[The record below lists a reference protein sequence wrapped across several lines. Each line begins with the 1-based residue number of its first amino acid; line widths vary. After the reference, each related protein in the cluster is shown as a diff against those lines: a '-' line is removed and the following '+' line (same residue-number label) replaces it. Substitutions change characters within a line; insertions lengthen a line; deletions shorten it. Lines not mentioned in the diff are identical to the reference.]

1 MYDDLTGH
9 DHMDSTKSIKIPQQ
23 TIRPQSV
30 IKVFRNY
37 DICSSSNICENE
49 LYRVVAGDATNV
61 HCAET
66 LFQRRQA
73 LHIETFQEHQLG

>member
-9 DHMDSTKSIKIPQQ
+9 DHMDSTKSIKISQQ
-23 TIRPQSV
+23 SIRSV

-37 DICSSSNICENE
+37 DIWSSSNICENE

-61 HCAET
+61 QCAET
-66 LFQRRQA
+66 LFQRWQA
-73 LHIETFQEHQLG
+73 LHIETFQERQLG

>member
-9 DHMDSTKSIKIPQQ
+9 DHMDSTESIKIAQL
-23 TIRPQSV
+23 TIRLQSV

-37 DICSSSNICENE
+37 DIWSSSNICENE

-61 HCAET
+61 QCAET
-66 LFQRRQA
+66 LFQRRKA
-73 LHIETFQEHQLG
+73 LHIETFQACQLG